1 MHREKN
7 KASTDSQRGQLQ
19 RLRYVV
25 VFALD
30 CKAPA
35 RVGFRGS
42 QRAESAQ
49 MPDRYN
55 LKRHSIV
62 KLKNPEP
69 LGGIFLGLI
78 SLASTEDQRRPRRE
92 EGVGMKRVL
101 NRG

>member
-1 MHREKN
+1 
-7 KASTDSQRGQLQ
+7 
-19 RLRYVV
+19 
-25 VFALD
+25 
-30 CKAPA
+30 
-35 RVGFRGS
+35 
-42 QRAESAQ
+42 

-55 LKRHSIV
+55 LKRDSIV

-78 SLASTEDQRRPRRE
+78 SLASTEDQRRE